1 MPFLNWI
8 NDDIARRQYK
18 NVAFHLLE
26 KQEHYGASDAN
37 NLLIQG
43 DNLIA
48 LRALLPFYKGKVK
61 CIYIDPP
68 YNTGS
73 AFEHYDDNLEHS
85 QWLSMMTPRLQL
97 LREFLSEE
105 GSLWVSIDEREY
117 AYLKVLL
124 DEIFGR
130 KNFVDTV
137 IWEKTDSPKN
147 DARLFYER
155 HEYIHVYAKNIDSL
169 CLKREEL
176 SEEVPEHYNKV
187 DQNNRRY
194 YLKPL
199 RVMGGH
205 VSESLFFPLI
215 SPDGVAVFPYEKD
228 GITKSCW
235 RWSKRKVEEENER
248 IEWVK
253 GRKGWTP
260 YFRIYADT
268 RKATPLSTLW
278 QNAEVGS
285 NRTSKHE
292 INSLFPGNE
301 FATPKPEKLLAKI
314 IRVTTDP
321 GELVLDSF
329 LGSGTTAAVA
339 HKMGRRY
346 IGIEMGEHAKT
357 HCAPRLQKVI
367 EGEQGGIS
375 QTVNWQGGGGF
386 DFYTLGEPVF
396 DELGLI
402 NPQVKFETL
411 AAYLWQSETGEP
423 SQPKK
428 SPFLG
433 EHKGVGIYLLFS
445 DVLGADENVLNYQR
459 LKALLAQYP
468 FDGEKIIYAD
478 ACTGISD
485 IELKRLH
492 VTFKQIPFDIRQ

>member
-105 GSLWVSIDEREY
+105 GSLWGSIDEREY

-199 RVMGGH
+199 RVMGGGMLANRF
-205 VSESLFFPLI
+205 SSL
-215 SPDGVAVFPYEKD
+215 
-228 GITKSCW
+228 
-235 RWSKRKVEEENER
+235 
-248 IEWVK
+248 
-253 GRKGWTP
+253 
-260 YFRIYADT
+260 
-268 RKATPLSTLW
+268 
-278 QNAEVGS
+278 
-285 NRTSKHE
+285 
-292 INSLFPGNE
+292 
-301 FATPKPEKLLAKI
+301 
-314 IRVTTDP
+314 
-321 GELVLDSF
+321 
-329 LGSGTTAAVA
+329 
-339 HKMGRRY
+339 
-346 IGIEMGEHAKT
+346 
-357 HCAPRLQKVI
+357 
-367 EGEQGGIS
+367 
-375 QTVNWQGGGGF
+375 
-386 DFYTLGEPVF
+386 
-396 DELGLI
+396 
-402 NPQVKFETL
+402 
-411 AAYLWQSETGEP
+411 
-423 SQPKK
+423 
-428 SPFLG
+428 
-433 EHKGVGIYLLFS
+433 
-445 DVLGADENVLNYQR
+445 
-459 LKALLAQYP
+459 
-468 FDGEKIIYAD
+468 
-478 ACTGISD
+478 
-485 IELKRLH
+485 
-492 VTFKQIPFDIRQ
+492 